1 MPLIDQTDQAPPG
14 RIWKDL
20 VPRLTSTRAERLEGA
35 ASRRTNHIRLV
46 IQDVHHP
53 HNVSACLRSAEAFGV
68 LNVHVV
74 TMRESFSPSTVARGV
89 TSWLRVHRHVS
100 VADCAAALKSMGYCI
115 ALGVPPHSATFTL
128 PEVPVDIPL
137 AIVFGNEKEGV
148 SPEWR
153 EHANLL
159 FTIPMEGLV
168 ESLNISVSAAVTLFQ
183 LTQRAKKTVEP
194 NAYFLPETDRLTL
207 LDEWAKEH
215 LPR

>member
-1 MPLIDQTDQAPPG
+1 MP
-14 RIWKDL
+14 RI
-20 VPRLTSTRAERLEGA
+20 TTARAERLDGA
-35 ASRRTNHIRLV
+35 ARRRTNHIRLV

-74 TMRESFSPSTVARGV
+74 TLRESFSPSTVARGV
-89 TSWLRVHRHVS
+89 TSWLRVHRHDS
-100 VADCAAALKSMGYCI
+100 VADCAAALKSMGYNI

-128 PEVPVDIPL
+128 PEVPIEKPL

-183 LTQRAKKTVEP
+183 LTQRARQSVPPST
-194 NAYFLPETDRLTL
+194 YFLSEIDRLTL
-207 LDEWAKEH
+207 LDEWAAEH